1 MFRIPVCLLCI
12 FFVCPA
18 FAQEETGQAQ
28 IDRYFE
34 LVRAEYSGAR
44 AFETVVFVEKHWRLA
59 GNSGFDSSI
68 YHVAHLLEQAGFV
81 SEEQAGD
88 DTMLT
93 YRIEKRPLR
102 QLTWEPVDA
111 VVQIEGDET
120 PLLTFSTNRNML
132 AVNSWS
138 TGGELVAE
146 VVDARDGTGLDSM
159 DVRGR
164 IVFAEAGAGRLYK
177 KAVIDKGAVGVMVYS
192 NPAYT
197 KPEKNIH
204 SIQFRWLPQDTKYKP
219 WAIVLSYAA
228 KTRLRQKLREN
239 NGKVTL
245 RVNIE
250 TRLYPSDELTL
261 VADVKGNIHP
271 EERMVFSAH
280 VQEPGANDNA
290 SGVGAQA
297 EMAMVTARLVKSGK
311 FVPQRSITFLFG
323 DEVISTRRYI
333 REDSVRAKGIKWG
346 ISLDMVGENTDVTG
360 GAFLIE
366 KMPDPGAVWLRGN
379 DQHTEWGGMTLRP
392 SEIKPNYFN
401 DFVLSV
407 FKQQGAFT
415 GWRVNSNPYEGGSD
429 HVPFLNAG
437 IPGLLLW
444 HFTDVFYHT
453 DADRIDKVSASTL
466 QNTGTAALVTA
477 YSLINADKEMFRL
490 IVMELVDE
498 ARRRQDI
505 EYELSKAA
513 LKEGGELKREK
524 EILRMWA
531 EYYSE
536 SVWMVRGVLDKEQ
549 ISVELVR
556 TIYSAEEEMTE
567 YSRELIRILEEE
579 THK

>member
-12 FFVCPA
+12 FFVYPA

-34 LVRAEYSGAR
+34 LVRAEYSGGR
-44 AFETVVFVEKHWRLA
+44 AFETVAFVEKHWRLA

-68 YHVAHLLEQAGFV
+68 NHVAHLLEQAGFV

-88 DTMLT
+88 DAMLT

-111 VVQIEGDET
+111 VVWMEGDET
-120 PLLTFSTNRNML
+120 PLLTFSANRNML

-138 TGGELVAE
+138 TEGEIVAE
-146 VVDARDGTGLDSM
+146 VVDTGDGSGLDSM

-164 IVFAEAGAGRLYK
+164 IVFAEAGAGSLYK
-177 KAVIDKGAVGVMVYS
+177 KAIINKGAVGVMVYS
-192 NPAYT
+192 NPAYIQ
-197 KPEKNIH
+197 PEKNIH
-204 SIQFRWLPQDTKYKP
+204 SIQFRWLPQDTEYKP

-245 RVNIE
+245 RVNIK
-250 TRLYPSDELTL
+250 TRFFSSEELTL
-261 VADVKGNIHP
+261 VADVKGKIHP
-271 EERMVFSAH
+271 DERIVFSAH

-323 DEVISTRRYI
+323 DEFRSTQRYI
-333 REDSVRAKGIKWG
+333 IEDSVRSKGIKWG
-346 ISLDMVGENTDVTG
+346 ISLDMVGENTSITG
-360 GAFLIE
+360 GTFLIE

-379 DQHTEWGGMTLRP
+379 DQHTEWGGRRLRP

-401 DFVLSV
+401 DFALSV
-407 FKQQGAFT
+407 FKQQGTFA
-415 GWRVNSNPYEGGSD
+415 GWTVNSNPYEGGSD

-466 QNTGTAALVTA
+466 QNVGTAALVTA
-477 YSLINADKEMFRL
+477 YSLVNADEEMFRH
-490 IVMELVDE
+490 IVMELADE

-505 EYELSKAA
+505 EYELSEAA
-513 LKEGGELKREK
+513 LKEGGDLKREQD
-524 EILRMWA
+524 ILRIWA

-549 ISVELVR
+549 ISEELVR
-556 TIYSAEEEMTE
+556 TIYSAAEEMTQ
-567 YSRELIRILEEE
+567 YSRELIRKLEEE
-579 THK
+579 THE